1 MVVVAHARLAGCG
14 DVKHTVIIGLL
25 LISAGCGSRPDTPA
39 QAEGPSATLIPAVE
53 IVRSRQGTVPLRAR
67 ATGTVRAAGEV
78 AIFPQ
83 TSGAIV
89 EVMAQNGD
97 SVEKGQPLVRIQA
110 AGTGPQLRQ
119 ARSSLGAAQAGLTQ
133 AQARH
138 RELAAEYERN
148 QALGRRG
155 LVPLNLVDSLR
166 AQTEAAA
173 AAVVTA
179 GANVKVAEAAVAEQ
193 QELQAQT
200 TVRAPI
206 SGRVGQRNVE
216 VGMRVDAQTPL
227 FLIGRLED
235 MRVEVPVTQDVLT
248 QVREGQRVELRVGG
262 QAAPIEASVSR
273 ISPFLQQGS
282 FSAEVE
288 IDVPN
293 DSKALVPGMFVTA
306 DIFYGESGATTLVP
320 TSAVYEDPATGEQ
333 GVFVTSEP
341 PPPAPAAD
349 GATGARPPPV
359 AVPFR
364 RIDVV
369 AEADQIIGVTGV
381 KPGEWV
387 VVVGQHLLAS
397 QGGEGPPEARVR
409 TIEWDR
415 IIQLQQLQRQDLLDQ
430 FLERQRQTGTRG

>member
-1 MVVVAHARLAGCG
+1 
-14 DVKHTVIIGLL
+14 VKHTLIIGLL
-25 LISAGCGSRPDTPA
+25 LICGCGSRPDAPA
-39 QAEGPSATLIPAVE
+39 PGDGPPSALIPAVE
-53 IVRSRQGTVPLRAR
+53 IVQSRQGTVPLRAR
-67 ATGTVRAAGEV
+67 ATGTVRASGEV

-89 EVMAQNGD
+89 EVLAQNGD
-97 SVEKGQPLVRIQA
+97 SVTKGQPLVRIQA
-110 AGTGPQLRQ
+110 AGSGPQLTQ
-119 ARSSLGAAQAGLTQ
+119 ARSALGAAQAELTQ

-148 QALGRRG
+148 QTLGRRG
-155 LVPLNLVDSLR
+155 LVPLNLIDSLR

-179 GANVKVAEAAVAEQ
+179 RAQARVAEAAVAEQ
-193 QELQAQT
+193 QELRAQT

-216 VGMRVDAQTPL
+216 VGMRVDAQTQL
-227 FLIGRLED
+227 FLIGRLD
-235 MRVEVPVTQDVLT
+235 NMRVEVPVTQDVLT
-248 QVREGQRVELRVGG
+248 QIREGQRVELRVGG

-293 DSKALVPGMFVTA
+293 DSNALVPGMFVTA
-306 DIFYGESGATTLVP
+306 DIFYGESAATTLVP
-320 TSAVYEDPATGEQ
+320 TSAVYEDPTTGEQ
-333 GVFVTSEP
+333 GVFVTTDP

-349 GATGARPPPV
+349 GATGDRPPPV
-359 AVPFR
+359 PVPFR
-364 RIDVV
+364 RVDIV

-397 QGGEGPPEARVR
+397 QGGDGAPEARVR
-409 TIEWDR
+409 TIEWD
-415 IIQLQQLQRQDLLDQ
+415 QVMKLQQLQRQDLLDQ
-430 FLERQRQTGTRG
+430 FLERQRQAGTRG